1 MIEFLILA
9 QSAPTP
15 EVDPA
20 SMLVGAI
27 IATLVSSIP
36 IIAKSGLTLW
46 TRRSEEDIESRRAL
60 RQLTEN
66 QDKRLDALLTRI
78 DKLEKEIE
86 REQSEAEEALA
97 LKDEQHR
104 KAIETMR
111 LEHESALSVAKTE
124 REAESKR
131 ILAELAELRTEAEAI
146 KARNAELERKS
157 KQLDELQPLHD
168 KLVADYRTLT
178 EQRDGAVEEN
188 TRYREQI
195 KLLEERIAQLE
206 KRIADLEKEILD
218 LTEGKDIPHA

>member
-86 REQSEAEEALA
+86 REQSEAEAALA

-104 KAIETMR
+104 KAIEAMR
-111 LEHESALSVAKTE
+111 LEHDNALSVAKTE

>member
-9 QSAPTP
+9 QTAPTT

-27 IATLVSSIP
+27 IATLISSIP
-36 IIAKSGLTLW
+36 IIAKSGIALW
-46 TRRSEEDIESRRAL
+46 TKRSEEDLESRRAL

-66 QDKRLDALLTRI
+66 QDKRLDALLLRI

-86 REQSEAEEALA
+86 REQSEAEAALA

-104 KAIETMR
+104 KAIEAMR
-111 LEHESALSVAKTE
+111 IEHETALGVAKAE
-124 REAESKR
+124 RETESKR
-131 ILAELAELRTEAEAI
+131 ILSELAELRNEAEAI

-157 KQLDELQPLHD
+157 KLLDELQPIHD
-168 KLVADYRTLT
+168 KLVADYKLLT
-178 EQRDGAVEEN
+178 AKHSGAVEES
-188 TRYREQI
+188 TKYREQI

-206 KRIADLEKEILD
+206 QRIADLEQEILD
-218 LTEGKDIPHA
+218 LTRGKDIPNA